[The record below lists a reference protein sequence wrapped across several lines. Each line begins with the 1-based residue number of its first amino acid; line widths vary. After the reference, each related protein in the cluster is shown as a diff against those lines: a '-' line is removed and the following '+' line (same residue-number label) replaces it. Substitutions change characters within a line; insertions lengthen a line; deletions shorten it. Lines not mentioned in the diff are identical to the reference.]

1 MSSVNRVQLL
11 GRLGKDPELRK
22 TANGKAVCNFSVATS
37 EKRGDKEETTWHE
50 IVTWE
55 KTAENCAKFLAKG
68 REVFVEGRIQVRE
81 YEAKDG
87 SKRKAFEIVADRVTF
102 VGSNKAPA
110 SPQQA
115 AEAPS
120 EATLDDIPF

>member
-1 MSSVNRVQLL
+1 L
-11 GRLGKDPELRK
+11 GRLGRDPEIRK
-22 TANGKAVCNFSVATS
+22 TSGSGKVVCNFSIATS

-87 SKRKAFEIVADRVTF
+87 TKRKAHEIVADRVTF
-102 VGSNKAPA
+102 IGSSAKTAA
-110 SPQQA
+110 VA
-115 AEAPS
+115 ATAEASGEP
-120 EATLDDIPF
+120 ALDDVPF